1 MLNSDNSFTIKC
13 NIVKTHSYTIFFL
26 MRPFS
31 QNDVVFS
38 NADDFVFLLGYYR
51 AYKIPFFLM
60 LIFPDG

>member
-13 NIVKTHSYTIFFL
+13 NIDKNSFIYNFLL

-38 NADDFVFLLGYYR
+38 NADDFVFCLAIYR